1 MTAAVRSEGFSRSM
15 SINLSR
21 HDTSEV
27 PRPRF
32 GAASVWVESPL
43 QLLSAVETHAAGLL
57 GHEVRIV
64 PRQGMP
70 LEATTQALLA
80 QAPAGVEF
88 VQAARKPPAPKS
100 STDRFVAG
108 DAYSGKVQRA
118 LLAGVKAKEVVIIDD
133 GLATL
138 ALINQLVAEEPAP
151 LVRARARNSA
161 ARTAMGL
168 AMWHRLRQLAR
179 EGRLLIVSALL
190 VSPDTQRRM
199 AELGIKFAQHKF
211 EWLSTQPVAERF
223 TEPTLLIGSAMAAD
237 GLIHEEPYLQWIKS
251 IAADGPVAYF
261 PHRRE
266 TAEFLEKISQIRN
279 VVPKQHTVPIEM
291 RLRVLRPGQ
300 EIRALPSTVIPS
312 LRLLLGNDA
321 RQLYPQAVPESW
333 WTESTPVPLREHLSS
348 SLKV

>member
-1 MTAAVRSEGFSRSM
+1 MKLTGPNTR
-15 SINLSR
+15 
-21 HDTSEV
+21 EV

-32 GAASVWVESPL
+32 GTAQVWVESPL

-57 GHEVRIV
+57 GHDVRII

-70 LEATTQALLA
+70 LEATTQALLTN
-80 QAPAGVEF
+80 APAGVRF
-88 VQAARKPPAPKS
+88 LPAARKPPAPNS
-100 STDRFVAG
+100 AADRFVTG

-118 LLAGVKAKEVVIIDD
+118 LLAGVKAKEIIIIDD
-133 GLATL
+133 GMATL
-138 ALINQLVAEEPAP
+138 ALIKQLTATDPTP
-151 LVRARARNSA
+151 LVRARAKNSA

-179 EGRLLIVSALL
+179 DSRLLIVSALL
-190 VSPDTQRRM
+190 VDDATQQRM
-199 AELGIKFAQHKF
+199 EELGIKFAQHKF
-211 EWLSTQPVAERF
+211 EWLATQPVAERF
-223 TEPTLLIGSAMAAD
+223 TEPTLLIGSAMVAD
-237 GLIHEEPYLQWIKS
+237 GLIHEEPYLQWVAS

-266 TAEFLEKISQIRN
+266 NGQLLEKLGRIKN
-279 VVPKQHTVPIEM
+279 VVPMKHTVPIEM
-291 RLRVLRPGQ
+291 RLRALRPGQ

-312 LRLLLGNDA
+312 LRLLLGHDA

-333 WTESTPVPLREHLSS
+333 WTDSTPQSLREHLSS